1 MELFP
6 GKWYRGKNVGEFKL
20 VKIVPTSRLNSTP
33 VFCILTVNSDTP
45 FVLTLK
51 EMREEK
57 PKAI

>member
-33 VFCILTVNSDTP
+33 VFYILINGNETAT
-45 FVLTLK
+45 VLTLA
-51 EMREEK
+51 EIREEK
-57 PKAI
+57 PKAL